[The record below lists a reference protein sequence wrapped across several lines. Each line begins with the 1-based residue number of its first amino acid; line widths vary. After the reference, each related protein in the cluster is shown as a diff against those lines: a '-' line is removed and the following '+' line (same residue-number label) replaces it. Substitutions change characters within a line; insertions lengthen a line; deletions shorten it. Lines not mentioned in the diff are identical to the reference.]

1 MQVKTTLSEEKAQL
15 EQKLTAIKQEIE
27 QLQVEKVCN
36 SMNVSAEKITLLCRV
51 VFPGM
56 INNNSTQF
64 FYTATKKA
72 MMEACTTTRLHRRIL
87 ALIVLLLY

>member
-51 VFPGM
+51 VFPGT

-64 FYTATKKA
+64 F
-72 MMEACTTTRLHRRIL
+72 IL
-87 ALIVLLLY
+87 QPRKL

>member
-15 EQKLTAIKQEIE
+15 EQKLTATKQEIE

-36 SMNVSAEKITLLCRV
+36 SMNVSAVKITLLCRV
-51 VFPGM
+51 VFPET

-64 FYTATKKA
+64 F
-72 MMEACTTTRLHRRIL
+72 IL
-87 ALIVLLLY
+87 QPRKL

>member
-15 EQKLTAIKQEIE
+15 EQKLTATKQEIE

-51 VFPGM
+51 VFPET

-64 FYTATKKA
+64 F
-72 MMEACTTTRLHRRIL
+72 IL
-87 ALIVLLLY
+87 QPRKL